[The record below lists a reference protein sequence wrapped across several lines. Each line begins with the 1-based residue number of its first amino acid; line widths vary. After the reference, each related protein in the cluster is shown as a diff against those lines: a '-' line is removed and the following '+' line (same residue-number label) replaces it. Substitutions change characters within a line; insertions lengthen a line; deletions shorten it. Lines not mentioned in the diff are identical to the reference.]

1 MLKTHSTKNFFN
13 QVSRKAPLRTS
24 PKLSRCRHGRRRA
37 PVSLLVLLCKTSAK
51 YFGTEAKI
59 LSQSLKAGHGSSPAA
74 LSCKNILVRS
84 TWVECSCV
92 QFSFKFHVQPQFQ
105 SPTFCLHVKD
115 LFHEKLFNWVSRKA
129 PPENQSKTFT
139 LPPWTAAGS
148 RFFASFA
155 MRN

>member
-24 PKLSRCRHGRRRA
+24 PKLSRCRHGRRRV

-59 LSQSLKAGHGSSPAA
+59 FSQSLKAGHGSSPAA

-84 TWVECSCV
+84 TLGECSCV
-92 QFSFKFHVQPQFQ
+92 QFSFKFHVQSDFQ
-105 SPTFCLHVKD
+105 SPTYWLHLKNS
-115 LFHEKLFNWVSRKA
+115 FHEKLF
-129 PPENQSKTFT
+129 
-139 LPPWTAAGS
+139 
-148 RFFASFA
+148 A
-155 MRN
+155 MSST